1 MGRLEGKIALV
12 TGGSRGIGLA
22 TAQRLVREGAQVFI
36 AGRDPA
42 TLERAIG
49 QLGPSATALCA
60 DVGRLP
66 DLDRLFAAVQRTAG
80 RLDVLFAN
88 AGMSALTPIGSVTEQ
103 CFDRIFD
110 TNVKGTMFTVQKA
123 LPLMSSGGSII
134 LAGSSAATT
143 GTAAFS
149 AYGAS
154 KAAVRA
160 LARNWILELK
170 PRRIRVNVISP
181 GPTRTEMLTAL
192 APPAQVDRMIASFAT
207 RIPSGRIASP
217 DDIANAVV
225 FLASDESS
233 FINGIDLAVDGGM
246 AQV

>member
-1 MGRLEGKIALV
+1 MGRLQGKIALV

-42 TLERAIG
+42 ALALAIG

-60 DVGRLP
+60 DVGHLP
-66 DLDRLFAAVQRTAG
+66 DLDRLFATVQRIAG

-88 AGMSALTPIGSVTEQ
+88 AGTSALTPIGSVTEQ
-103 CFDRIFD
+103 SFDQIFD

-123 LPLMSSGGSII
+123 LPLMASGGSII

-143 GTAAFS
+143 GTA

-181 GPTRTEMLTAL
+181 GPTRTQMLTAL
-192 APPAQVDRMIASFAT
+192 APPAQVDRMIANLAA

-246 AQV
+246 AQI